1 MLQVQAWAHTD
12 VGRQRSHNEDNFV
25 ASDEL
30 GLYGVADGMGGHA
43 AGEVASQTAL
53 ESLVEAVQ
61 GRIQEFRLLVEE
73 NPEKHRKKIVSLME
87 KAVQHSARS
96 VYQLSQSKASSRGM
110 GTTLSALLTVGNKGV
125 IAHVG
130 DSRVFLLRDGQIM
143 QLTEDHS
150 LVREQLR
157 LGLITEEEAERS
169 PYKNVIT
176 RAVGASESVEPD
188 IMVVDLQPEDRF
200 LICSDGLHG
209 YIDDEELGTHLADR
223 NIASIPMRLIDI
235 ANHRGGRDNIT
246 AVVVT
251 VLEEGAEIPEADA
264 TRATQPETFQTP
276 GPPPT
281 PVDDPPRTEIT
292 LRMDV
297 LQDIPLFEHMTYDE
311 LVHVM
316 SITYLKTYQASEI
329 IFKEGSKGDL
339 LYVLLYG
346 KVGIFQR
353 GRRIDTFN
361 DGEHFG
367 ELAVVERVARDIT
380 AIAEDNDTQL
390 LTMQRKSLL
399 ALLRRNQGLAVK
411 LLWGLMKG
419 IAPRLRG
426 SRSKLVSLLEETEPA
441 PDQT

>member
-1 MLQVQAWAHTD
+1 MLQIQAWAHTD

-61 GRIQEFRLLVEE
+61 GRIKELRLLVKE
-73 NPEKHRKKIVSLME
+73 NPEKHRKKIVALME
-87 KAVQHSARS
+87 KAVQQSAKA
-96 VYQLSQSKASSRGM
+96 VFTLSQSKASSRGM
-110 GTTLSALLTVGNKGV
+110 GTTLSTLLTVGDKGV

-176 RAVGASESVEPD
+176 RAVGASETVEPD
-188 IMVVDLQPEDRF
+188 IMVVDLQPNDRF
-200 LICSDGLHG
+200 LVCSDGLHG

-246 AVVVT
+246 AVVVS
-251 VLEEGAEIPEADA
+251 VVEEGAPIPED
-264 TRATQPETFQTP
+264 TGRETQPETFRTP
-276 GPPPT
+276 GPPA
-281 PVDDPPRTEIT
+281 PVDEAPRTEIT

-339 LYVLLYG
+339 LYILLYG

-353 GRRIDTFN
+353 GRRVDTFT

-367 ELAVVERVARDIT
+367 ELAVVERVPRDIT

-419 IAPRLRG
+419 LAPRLRE
-426 SRSKLVSLLEETEPA
+426 SRSRWVSFQEEMEPT
-441 PDQT
+441 PEQ